1 MGKQLYRYAVLLNQW
16 AIFWIFEI
24 LSHVNSLKHETYK
37 FTLHTM
43 EKQPAAPCMKKSKS
57 CGPY

>member
-24 LSHVNSLKHETYK
+24 LSHVNILKHE
-37 FTLHTM
+37 
-43 EKQPAAPCMKKSKS
+43 
-57 CGPY
+57 